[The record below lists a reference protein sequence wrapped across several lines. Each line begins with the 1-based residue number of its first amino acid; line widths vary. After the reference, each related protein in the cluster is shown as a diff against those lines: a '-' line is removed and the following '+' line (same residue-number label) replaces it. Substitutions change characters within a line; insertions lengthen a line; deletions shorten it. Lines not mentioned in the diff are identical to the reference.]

1 MNGNSTMVNST
12 VAISF
17 ALFIVWMQRH
27 GRWAAFFKA
36 MEGKLE
42 LSSRQGATSG
52 TSSGTSSGG
61 LNSTQQAAN
70 KASGGHATSVPG
82 VASGAGVL

>member
-1 MNGNSTMVNST
+1 MINSTI
-12 VAISF
+12 AISF

-27 GRWAAFFKA
+27 GRWGAFYKA

-42 LSSRQGATSG
+42 LSSRQSST
-52 TSSGTSSGG
+52 TSSSSSSSG
-61 LNSTQQAAN
+61 LTSTQKAAN
-70 KASGGHATSVPG
+70 KASGGQATSVPG